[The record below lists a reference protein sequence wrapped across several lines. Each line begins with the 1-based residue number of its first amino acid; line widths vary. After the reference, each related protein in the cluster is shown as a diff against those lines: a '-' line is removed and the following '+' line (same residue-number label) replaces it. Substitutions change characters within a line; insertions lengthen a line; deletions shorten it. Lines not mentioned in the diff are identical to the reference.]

1 MTGTWLVALTFGT
14 ALGCGLMAGA
24 FFAFSSFVIKALA
37 RLPAPQAIAAMQSIN
52 VVAVTPL
59 FMTALFGTAAACLF
73 LAVSASIL
81 GQQQPGTGY
90 IIAGSLSYVVGTVI
104 VTIVFNVPLNN
115 RLAAVT
121 PASAE
126 AAHVWTEYLRSWTA
140 WNHLRTI
147 GALIAAGLLTAAL
160 GQQ

>member
-24 FFAFSSFVIKALA
+24 FFAFSSFVMKALA

-73 LAVSASIL
+73 LAVSASIV
-81 GQQQPGTGY
+81 GQQPGTGY
-90 IIAGSLSYVVGTVI
+90 IIAGSLSYVVGTAI
-104 VTIVFNVPLNN
+104 VTIVTPRNN
-115 RLAAVT
+115 RLTVT

-126 AAHVWTEYLRSWTA
+126 AAHVWTDLRSWTA
-140 WNHLRTI
+140 WNHVRTI
-147 GALIAAGLLTAAL
+147 SALIAAGLVTAAL
-160 GQQ
+160 AQR